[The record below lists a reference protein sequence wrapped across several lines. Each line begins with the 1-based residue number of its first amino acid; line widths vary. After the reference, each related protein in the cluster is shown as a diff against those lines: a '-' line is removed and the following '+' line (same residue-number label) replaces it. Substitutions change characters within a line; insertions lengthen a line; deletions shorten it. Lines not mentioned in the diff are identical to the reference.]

1 MTLSGNESCGYMST
15 PNIDYML
22 NLAQSYIEG
31 TGDDLHFELDYGY
44 ELEKRYRA
52 MTRENKELADLIF
65 DHLVR
70 EGSDYATSEHGEVLR
85 ERIRR
90 QYEYVISSPAYQ
102 RR

>member
-1 MTLSGNESCGYMST
+1 MST

-44 ELEKRYRA
+44 ELEKRYKA
-52 MTRENKELADLIF
+52 MVREDRRMANLIY
-65 DHLVR
+65 DYLVR